1 MSDGA
6 ASRQLLSLETMA
18 LAALGTLPETSM
30 MVFDRELRYLIVR
43 GPALAVHG
51 FSTEAVEGQL
61 ASEALS
67 EERWALYEPS
77 YRRALQGQTSS
88 IEVRPPDQGRW
99 YLMEVG
105 PLVRSDGEVIGG
117 VSFAVDIT
125 RRKRAEEAIVAEQHL
140 GEQTA
145 ARLAAIVRDSDD
157 AIVSESLEG
166 MILTVN
172 PSAER
177 IYGYSAEE
185 LVGKPLSMLAPE
197 DRVAEP
203 AEILDAVGRSGRV
216 ETRQTRSV
224 RKDGSEVDV
233 SLTVSPIVDAA
244 GKIVAAFSI
253 VRDITAEVAL
263 RRQIE
268 AERAYNRGL
277 IESAVDGLVT
287 IDRQGVISDVN
298 EAMCRLAGHPRERVI
313 GSEFASHCL
322 DPAAARAGIEQT
334 FERGTV
340 LDYLVWYSRMRTGEG
355 ARFPSTHRY
364 SATRPGR

>member
-1 MSDGA
+1 MSDGTA
-6 ASRQLLSLETMA
+6 RRQLPSVEMMA
-18 LAALGTLPETSM
+18 LAALGALPEASV
-30 MVFDRELRYLIVR
+30 MVFDRELRYVIVR

-61 ASEALS
+61 AFEALS

-77 YRRALQGQTSS
+77 YRRALQGETSS
-88 IEVRPPDQGRW
+88 IEVRSVDESRW
-99 YLMEVG
+99 YLIGVG
-105 PLVRSDGEVIGG
+105 PLVRGDGEVIGG

-125 RRKRAEEAIVAEQHL
+125 RRKRAEEAVVAEQHL
-140 GEQTA
+140 GERTA
-145 ARLAAIVRDSDD
+145 ARLAAIVRGSDD

-166 MILTVN
+166 TILTVN

-177 IYGYSAEE
+177 VYGYSAEE
-185 LVGKPLSMLAPE
+185 LVGKPISVLAPE

-216 ETRQTRSV
+216 ATRQTRGV
-224 RKDGSEVDV
+224 RKDGSEINV

-244 GKIVAAFSI
+244 GKIVAAFWI
-253 VRDITAEVAL
+253 VRDITAEVVL

-277 IESAVDGLVT
+277 IESAADGLVT

-298 EAMCRLAGHPRERVI
+298 EAMCRLAGHPRERLI
-313 GSEFASHCL
+313 GSEFASHCV
-322 DPAAARAGIEQT
+322 DPGGPHHVLEP
-334 FERGTV
+334 RGRGDV
-340 LDYLVWYSRMRTGEG
+340 RS
-355 ARFPSTHRY
+355 
-364 SATRPGR
+364 